1 VETPELKRQLVNLIG
16 DAIDEETLPDI
27 DSFIEMASAVIHFAG
42 EGGERY
48 FRVTLTETTEDE
60 YFKPYDPSSAA

>member
-1 VETPELKRQLVNLIG
+1 METPELKRQLILLIG
-16 DAIDEETLPDI
+16 GAIDEETITGI
-27 DSFIEMASAVIHFAG
+27 DSFVEMDQAVIHFAG

-60 YFKPYDPSSAA
+60 YFKPYDTADCP